1 MWSLLGEGRGSA
13 ENAGVENVSVENAG
27 VGSRGGKSRSDNAWK
42 PPEEKTIR
50 YQ

>member
-1 MWSLLGEGRGSA
+1 MWSFLGGSA

-27 VGSRGGKSRSDNAWK
+27 VGSRGGKYRSDYVWK